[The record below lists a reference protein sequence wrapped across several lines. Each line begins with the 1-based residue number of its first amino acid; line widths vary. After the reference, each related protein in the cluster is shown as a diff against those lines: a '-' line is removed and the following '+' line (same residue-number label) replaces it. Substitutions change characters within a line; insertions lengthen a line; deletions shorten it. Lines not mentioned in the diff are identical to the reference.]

1 MTRLEHPIRE
11 TPHGYPEPPQS
22 QQSYFSSLRHTIQDA
37 VANNPKLTIG
47 IGLTVGVV
55 LGWLIKR
62 RG

>member
-1 MTRLEHPIRE
+1 MTRLEPPRRE
-11 TPHGYPEPPQS
+11 VPPAYPEPPQS
-22 QQSYFSSLRHTIQDA
+22 QPGYLASLWEKVQST
-37 VANNPKLTIG
+37 VAENPKLTIG

>member
-1 MTRLEHPIRE
+1 MTRLEHPVRE
-11 TPHGYPEPPQS
+11 PAPIYPEPPQS
-22 QQSYFSSLRHTIQDA
+22 QQGYFSSLGNTITSA